1 MGIRMGNSQDTV
13 YIVDDDSS
21 FARGLARLIGA
32 AGWNTEVFHRGA
44 DFLATA
50 WTQDNGAAC
59 VLLDVRMP
67 DMHGPELYRAMLE
80 RKIDLP
86 VIFLTGHGDVPTS
99 VTAMKLGAVDF
110 LEKPVLSEA
119 LVAAIRVALAR
130 HTAGRKRDRERQE
143 IEVRLARLTPREHE
157 VMAHVVAG
165 RLNKQIAADLGISL
179 KTVKAH
185 RAKVMQKMDARS
197 LPALV
202 DLCRDA
208 GIGASVLFGHHDHEA
223 LAT

>member
-1 MGIRMGNSQDTV
+1 MAPMAGTETV
-13 YIVDDDSS
+13 YIVDDDVS

-32 AGWNTEVFHRGA
+32 AGWNAEVFTKAA
-44 DFLATA
+44 DFLAPERTP
-50 WTQDNGAAC
+50 NGGPGC

-67 DMHGPELYRAMLE
+67 DMRGPDLYRVMLA
-80 RKIDLP
+80 RKMDLP

-99 VTAMKLGAVDF
+99 VDAMKLGAVDF
-110 LEKPVLSEA
+110 LEKPVLSET
-119 LVAAIRVALAR
+119 LVGAIRVALAR
-130 HTAGRKRDRERQE
+130 SAEGRRKDRERRDVE
-143 IEVRLARLTPREHE
+143 DRLARLTPREHE

-202 DLCRDA
+202 DLCRRA
-208 GIGASVLFGHHDHEA
+208 GIGASVPFRVDGHETA
-223 LAT
+223 PS

>member
-1 MGIRMGNSQDTV
+1 MIAGTETV
-13 YIVDDDSS
+13 YIVDDDQS

-32 AGWNTEVFHRGA
+32 AGWNTEVFTSAA
-44 DFLATA
+44 DFLSPGRA
-50 WTQDNGAAC
+50 QVGGPGC

-67 DMHGPELYRAMLE
+67 DMRGPDLYRVMLA
-80 RKIDLP
+80 RKMDLP

-99 VTAMKLGAVDF
+99 VDAMKLGAVDF
-110 LEKPVLSEA
+110 LEKPVLSET
-119 LVAAIRVALAR
+119 LVKAIRVALAR
-130 HTAGRKRDRERQE
+130 NEEGRRRNRERR
-143 IEVRLARLTPREHE
+143 EVEERLGRLTPREHE

-202 DLCRDA
+202 DLCRQA
-208 GIGASVLFGHHDHEA
+208 GIGASVPFGADRHE
-223 LAT
+223 TVPS